1 MRFVRCEREPSNVVV
16 FLRKEKKRKETLHS
30 ITSIGT
36 GYGISKK
43 KKREKKRCLIV
54 LNTA

>member
-43 KKREKKRCLIV
+43 KKGKKKD
-54 LNTA
+54 A